1 MGIDP
6 KDLADLLDGKTIEV
20 SPEDAAKIE
29 RAIKAHDRAKM
40 AERVHDIMSSS
51 ILTPAESLKSG
62 ADSLV
67 DGIMLANADPNDPDS
82 AKKGVKM
89 VVCVFGILIT
99 IVVQALA
106 AYVVAFNYEF
116 VEAHHDAIKVI
127 FGIIEIGGL
136 LLIIRLIRAIFD
148 RPLLIKMLF
157 DKESFKEASKYH
169 CSGVNGTK
177 SIMFVVLLVLIAII
191 AVAFVFLLV

>member
-29 RAIKAHDRAKM
+29 RAIKAHERAKM

-62 ADSLV
+62 ADSLAT
-67 DGIMLANADPNDPDS
+67 GIMMANADPNDPDS
-82 AKKGVKM
+82 SKKGIKM
-89 VVCVFGILIT
+89 VMCVFGIIIT

-106 AYVVAFNYEF
+106 AYIVAFNYEF
-116 VEAHHDAIKVI
+116 VEAHHDVIKVV

-136 LLIIRLIRAIFD
+136 LLIIHLIRAIFD
-148 RPLLIKMLF
+148 RPLLIKMLL
-157 DKESFKEASKYH
+157 DRDTLQEAKKYH
-169 CSGVNGTK
+169 SSGISGTK
-177 SIMFVVLLVLIAII
+177 SILFVALLLLIAIV
-191 AVAFVFLLV
+191 AVAFILLLI

>member
-1 MGIDP
+1 MGIDL

-20 SPEDAAKIE
+20 TPEDAAKLE
-29 RAIKAHDRAKM
+29 RAIKANERAKM

-67 DGIMLANADPNDPDS
+67 DGIMLANADPNNPDS
-82 AKKGVKM
+82 SKKGIKM
-89 VVCVFGILIT
+89 VMCVFGIIIT

-106 AYVVAFNYEF
+106 AYIVAFNYEF
-116 VEAHHDAIKVI
+116 VEVHHDVIKVI

-136 LLIIRLIRAIFD
+136 LFIIRLIRAIFD

-157 DKESFKEASKYH
+157 DREAFTEANKYH
-169 CSGVNGTK
+169 GAGIKGTK
-177 SIMFVVLLVLIAII
+177 SILFVVLLVLIAII
-191 AVAFVFLLV
+191 TVALVLLLV

>member
-29 RAIKAHDRAKM
+29 RAIKAHERAKM

-67 DGIMLANADPNDPDS
+67 DGIMLANADPNDPNS
-82 AKKGVKM
+82 AKKRRKDGCM
-89 VVCVFGILIT
+89 RIWNTYNYRCSSAGGICGC
-99 IVVQALA
+99 
-106 AYVVAFNYEF
+106 F
-116 VEAHHDAIKVI
+116 
-127 FGIIEIGGL
+127 
-136 LLIIRLIRAIFD
+136 
-148 RPLLIKMLF
+148 
-157 DKESFKEASKYH
+157 
-169 CSGVNGTK
+169 
-177 SIMFVVLLVLIAII
+177 
-191 AVAFVFLLV
+191 

>member
-29 RAIKAHDRAKM
+29 RAIKAHERAKM

-62 ADSLV
+62 ADSLAT
-67 DGIMLANADPNDPDS
+67 GIMMANADPNDPDS
-82 AKKGVKM
+82 AKKGIKM
-89 VVCVFGILIT
+89 VVCVFGIIIT

-106 AYVVAFNYEF
+106 AYIVAFNYEF
-116 VEAHHDAIKVI
+116 VEAHHDVIKVI

-157 DKESFKEASKYH
+157 DREAFTEANKYH
-169 CSGVNGTK
+169 GAGINGTK
-177 SIMFVVLLVLIAII
+177 SILFTVLLVLIVII
-191 AVAFVFLLV
+191 AVALVLLLV